1 MQSPHSSYLSLI
13 SGTTKLTTVVILLD
27 VIIMVVCAVFVPP
40 GQVREPLILTSVAF
54 VILIAHLFY
63 SLSWDAELAYAYFG
77 KLARAKTLVAEAVVE
92 GSENSSEQTVA
103 SRVVGITG
111 VRLLDEES
119 LWMIRT
125 VEPWVGQDSGVLSP
139 DPVVLRVRK

>member
-1 MQSPHSSYLSLI
+1 
-13 SGTTKLTTVVILLD
+13 
-27 VIIMVVCAVFVPP
+27 MVVCAVFVPS
-40 GQVREPLILTSVAF
+40 GQVREPLILTAVAF

-119 LWMIRT
+119 LWMIQT
-125 VEPWVGQDSGVLSP
+125 VEPWVGQDGGVLSP